1 MYIEHRLQILLM
13 QCPRHHQ
20 AIKNQV
26 WFSRP
31 KEKPEFS
38 QKPIEWLKANKNIEI
53 KHFLIF
59 LLRSKKNTLIQ
70 SKTITFFLIGSKII
84 FNFYFTVLTF
94 LAFSINSY
102 PTFFTG
108 EFQQNR
114 LTFPKTIAEDKRV
127 QEEIINDEQSFG
139 GDAPEPITF
148 SRLRILYAY
157 ILIWITE

>member
-1 MYIEHRLQILLM
+1 MS
-13 QCPRHHQ
+13 RHHQ
-20 AIKNQV
+20 PSKICVIFKT
-26 WFSRP
+26 
-31 KEKPEFS
+31 KENLSFS

-102 PTFFTG
+102 PTFHTG
-108 EFQQNR
+108 EVHENR
-114 LTFPKTIAEDKRV
+114 LTFTKQHGWRQIPKHKRDNGCCFLWKSSGL
-127 QEEIINDEQSFG
+127 IMC
-139 GDAPEPITF
+139 
-148 SRLRILYAY
+148 SRLRILYTY
-157 ILIWITE
+157 TLIWITA